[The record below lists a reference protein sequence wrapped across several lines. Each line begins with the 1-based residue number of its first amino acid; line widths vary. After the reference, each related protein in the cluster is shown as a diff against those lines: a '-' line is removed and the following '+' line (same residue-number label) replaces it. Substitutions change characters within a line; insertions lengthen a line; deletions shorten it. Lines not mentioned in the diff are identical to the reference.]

1 MAQEVQFAHVA
12 SGARIAWASQGRGP
26 PLLRAAHWM
35 THVAHDPTSPVWQPW
50 LSRLGRQLRVLRYDE
65 RGCGMS
71 GPDETPLDLETAVEE
86 LEAVADAA
94 GLKRF
99 ALLGI
104 SGGAPAAIAYAA
116 RHPDRVSHLVLLG
129 PYACGVMA
137 GTPSAEQVAWVDATA
152 RLIELGWGRA
162 GSPVQQFF
170 TASLIPGGT
179 QEQVQSLNEQ
189 QRLCCGPER
198 AAALLRARTRL
209 DVRALL
215 PQLRCPTLVMHSQ
228 WDATIALEA
237 GRAVAAAIGGARF
250 VELPSR
256 NHIPLA
262 GEPAFEQF
270 CDALTHFVCT
280 PQTAQTDSPVGD
292 ATGTFTPRERELLA
306 LVAQGRDNL
315 QIAAQMGLADKTVRN
330 ALSQLYTRLAVEG
343 RPQAVVK
350 ARELGFG

>member
-1 MAQEVQFAHVA
+1 MTQQIQFAHLA

-35 THVAHDPTSPVWQPW
+35 TNVAHDPASPVWQPW
-50 LSRLGRQLRVLRYDE
+50 LSRLGRELRVLRYDE

-71 GPDETPLDLETAVEE
+71 GLDDTPLDLDTAVEE

-94 GLKRF
+94 GLQRF

-104 SGGAPAAIAYAA
+104 SGGAASAIAYAV

-129 PYACGVMA
+129 AYACGTMA
-137 GTPSAEQVAWVDATA
+137 GSPSAEQVAWVEATA

-179 QEQVQSLNEQ
+179 QEQVLSLNEQ

-215 PQLRCPTLVMHSQ
+215 GQVRCPTLVLHSQ
-228 WDATIALEA
+228 WDAAVSLEA
-237 GRAVAAAIGGARF
+237 GRTLAAAIPAARF

-270 CDALTHFVCT
+270 CDALTHFVRSA
-280 PQTAQTDSPVGD
+280 PSD
-292 ATGTFTPRERELLA
+292 APEADVSGTFTPRERELLA

-315 QIAAQMGLADKTVRN
+315 QIGAQMGLADKTVRN
-330 ALSQLYTRLAVEG
+330 ALSHLYTRLAVEG

>member
-1 MAQEVQFAHVA
+1 MTQQVQFAHVA

-26 PLLRAAHWM
+26 ALLRAAHWM
-35 THVAHDPTSPVWQPW
+35 TNVAHDPTSPVWQPW
-50 LSRLGRQLRVLRYDE
+50 LSRLGRELRVLRYDE

-71 GPDETPLDLETAVEE
+71 GPDDTPLDLDTAVEE
-86 LEAVADAA
+86 LEAVANAA
-94 GLKRF
+94 GLQRF

-104 SGGAPAAIAYAA
+104 SGGAASAIAYAV

-129 PYACGVMA
+129 AYACGPMA
-137 GTPSAEQVAWVDATA
+137 GTPSAEQVAWVEATA

-215 PQLRCPTLVMHSQ
+215 GQLRCPTLVLHSQ
-228 WDATIALEA
+228 WDATVNLEA
-237 GRAVAAAIGGARF
+237 GRTLAAAIPAARF

-270 CDALTHFVCT
+270 CDALTHFVRSA
-280 PQTAQTDSPVGD
+280 PSD
-292 ATGTFTPRERELLA
+292 APEADVSGTFTPRQRELLA

-315 QIAAQMGLADKTVRN
+315 QIGARMGLADKTVRN

>member
-35 THVAHDPTSPVWQPW
+35 THVAHDPNSPVWQPW

-71 GPDETPLDLETAVEE
+71 GPDKTPLDLETAVEE

-179 QEQVQSLNEQ
+179 QERVQSLNEQ

-198 AAALLRARTRL
+198 AAALLRARAVGRARPVGAGTTAGGGEGTRTRL
-209 DVRALL
+209 RLSL
-215 PQLRCPTLVMHSQ
+215 WQLVF
-228 WDATIALEA
+228 A
-237 GRAVAAAIGGARF
+237 GRLSCPLRPERCAAGQPPRGSWR
-250 VELPSR
+250 L
-256 NHIPLA
+256 
-262 GEPAFEQF
+262 GQ
-270 CDALTHFVCT
+270 
-280 PQTAQTDSPVGD
+280 AQ
-292 ATGTFTPRERELLA
+292 
-306 LVAQGRDNL
+306 
-315 QIAAQMGLADKTVRN
+315 
-330 ALSQLYTRLAVEG
+330 
-343 RPQAVVK
+343 
-350 ARELGFG
+350 

>member
-35 THVAHDPTSPVWQPW
+35 TNVAHDPASPVWQPW
-50 LSRLGRQLRVLRYDE
+50 LSRLGRELRVLRYDE

-71 GPDETPLDLETAVEE
+71 GPDDTPLNLETAVEE

-94 GLKRF
+94 GLQRF

-104 SGGAPAAIAYAA
+104 SGGAPAAVAYAV
-116 RHPDRVSHLVLLG
+116 RRPERVSHLVLLG
-129 PYACGVMA
+129 AYACGTLA
-137 GTPSAEQVAWVDATA
+137 GSPSAEQVAWVEATA

-198 AAALLRARTRL
+198 AAALLRARLRL
-209 DVRALL
+209 DVRT
-215 PQLRCPTLVMHSQ
+215 QLRQVRCPTLVMHSQ
-228 WDATIALEA
+228 WDATVALEA
-237 GRAVAAAIGGARF
+237 GRSLAAAIRGARF

-262 GEPAFEQF
+262 GEVAFDQF
-270 CDALTHFVCT
+270 CDALTQFVRA
-280 PQTAQTDSPVGD
+280 PPSASPEAD
-292 ATGTFTPRERELLA
+292 AAGTFTPRERELLA

-315 QIAAQMGLADKTVRN
+315 QIGAQLGLADKTVRN
-330 ALSQLYTRLAVEG
+330 VLSQLYTRLAVEG

>member
-35 THVAHDPTSPVWQPW
+35 TNVAHDPASPVWQPW
-50 LSRLGRQLRVLRYDE
+50 LSRLGRELRVLRYDE

-71 GPDETPLDLETAVEE
+71 GPDDTPLNLETAVEE

-94 GLKRF
+94 GLQRF

-104 SGGAPAAIAYAA
+104 SGGAPAAVAYAV
-116 RHPDRVSHLVLLG
+116 RHPERVSHLVLLG
-129 PYACGVMA
+129 AYACGTLA
-137 GTPSAEQVAWVDATA
+137 GSPSAEQVAWVEATA

-198 AAALLRARTRL
+198 AAALLRARLRL
-209 DVRALL
+209 DVRT
-215 PQLRCPTLVMHSQ
+215 QLRQVRCPTLVMHSQ
-228 WDATIALEA
+228 WDATVALEA
-237 GRAVAAAIGGARF
+237 GRSLAAAIRGARF

-262 GEPAFEQF
+262 GEVAFDQF
-270 CDALTHFVCT
+270 CDALTQFVRA
-280 PQTAQTDSPVGD
+280 PPSASPEAD
-292 ATGTFTPRERELLA
+292 AAGTFTPRERELLA

-315 QIAAQMGLADKTVRN
+315 QIGAQLGLADKTVRN
-330 ALSQLYTRLAVEG
+330 VLSQLYTRLAVEG

>member
-1 MAQEVQFAHVA
+1 MAQEVQFARVS

-35 THVAHDPTSPVWQPW
+35 TNVAHDPASPVWQPW
-50 LSRLGRQLRVLRYDE
+50 LSRLGRELRVLRYDE

-71 GPDETPLDLETAVEE
+71 GADDTPLDLDTAVEE

-94 GLKRF
+94 GLHRF

-104 SGGAPAAIAYAA
+104 SGGAASAIAYAV
-116 RHPDRVSHLVLLG
+116 RHPERVGHLVLLG
-129 PYACGVMA
+129 AYACGTMA
-137 GTPSAEQVAWVDATA
+137 GSPSAEQVAWVEATA
-152 RLIELGWGRA
+152 RLFELGWGRA

-198 AAALLRARTRL
+198 AAALLRARLRL
-209 DVRALL
+209 DVRTLL
-215 PQLRCPTLVMHSQ
+215 GQVQCPTLVLHSQ
-228 WDATIALEA
+228 WDATVALEA
-237 GRAVAAAIGGARF
+237 GRSLAAAIRGARF

-262 GEPAFEQF
+262 GEVAFDQF
-270 CDALTHFVCT
+270 CDALTHFVRT
-280 PQTAQTDSPVGD
+280 PQTD
-292 ATGTFTPRERELLA
+292 APECDAAGTFTPRERELLA

-315 QIAAQMGLADKTVRN
+315 QIAAQLGLADKTVRN